1 MFCDRLSRAAHF
13 KVTCTLKPNDCKVP
27 LYKVFT
33 IDFKLTS
40 WFQSRLR
47 LKMDA
52 SGANTLAWTRPV
64 YLVKFKVTSRLLVDS
79 HVLGWTQVRMDIPV

>member
-1 MFCDRLSRAAHF
+1 M
-13 KVTCTLKPNDCKVP
+13 TLKYPFIKCLQSN
-27 LYKVFT
+27 LS
-33 IDFKLTS
+33 DFKLTL
-40 WFQSRLR
+40 WFESEVCV
-47 LKMDA
+47 KMDA